1 MKKILKISILALT
14 IIFIN
19 ININVFCNDNYIN
32 NKLNKFIENETDAKY
47 ILAYLDHNFIN
58 IEDVIIKEN
67 MIDKVIDYNE
77 KKLHSYQLEFDKM
90 YKKNVRNI
98 QTKQNLKSELNILN
112 DMNNYKDISVHKF
125 NFIDNKPD
133 IVKNLKEIY
142 LSGYKIVLKN
152 NKFKLKVNY
161 GLLQKNH

>member
-1 MKKILKISILALT
+1 MKKILIILTLVLT

-19 ININVFCNDNYIN
+19 INISVFCNDNYIN
-32 NKLNKFIENETDAKY
+32 NKLNKFIENDIEAKY
-47 ILAYLDHNFIN
+47 ILAYIDHSFMN
-58 IEDVIIKEN
+58 IEDLTIKES
-67 MIDKVIDYNE
+67 MIDKIIDYNK
-77 KKLHSYQLEFDKM
+77 KKLDLYQLDFDKM

-112 DMNNYKDISVHKF
+112 NIANYKDINFHKF

-142 LSGYKIVLKN
+142 LSGYKIILKD
-152 NKFKLKVNY
+152 NKFKLEVNY
-161 GLLQKNH
+161 KLLEKNH

>member
-1 MKKILKISILALT
+1 MKKILIILTLALT

-32 NKLNKFIENETDAKY
+32 NKLNKFIENDIEAKY
-47 ILAYLDHNFIN
+47 ILAYIDHNFMN
-58 IEDVIIKEN
+58 IEDLTIKES
-67 MIDKVIDYNE
+67 MIDKIIDYNE
-77 KKLHSYQLEFDKM
+77 KKINSYQLDFDKM
-90 YKKNVRNI
+90 YKKDVRNI

-112 DMNNYKDISVHKF
+112 NIASYKDINFHKF
-125 NFIDNKPD
+125 NFVDNKPD

-142 LSGYKIVLKN
+142 LSGYKIVLKD

-161 GLLQKNH
+161 NLLEKNH

>member
-1 MKKILKISILALT
+1 MKKILIISILALT

-67 MIDKVIDYNE
+67 MIDKIIDYNE
-77 KKLHSYQLEFDKM
+77 KKINSYQLEFDKM

-112 DMNNYKDISVHKF
+112 DINNYKDISVHKF

-142 LSGYKIVLKN
+142 LSGYKIVLKD

-161 GLLQKNH
+161 GLLEKNH

>member
-1 MKKILKISILALT
+1 MKKILIISILALT

-77 KKLHSYQLEFDKM
+77 KKLNSYQLEFDKM

-112 DMNNYKDISVHKF
+112 DINNYKDISVHKF

-142 LSGYKIVLKN
+142 LSGYKIVLKD

-161 GLLQKNH
+161 GLLEKNH

>member
-1 MKKILKISILALT
+1 MKKILIILTLALT

-32 NKLNKFIENETDAKY
+32 NKLNKFIENETQAKY

-67 MIDKVIDYNE
+67 MIDKIIAYNQ
-77 KKLHSYQLEFDKM
+77 KKLNSYQLEFDKM
-90 YKKNVRNI
+90 YKQNVRNI

-112 DMNNYKDISVHKF
+112 NINNYKDISVHKF

-142 LSGYKIVLKN
+142 LSGYKIVLKD

-161 GLLQKNH
+161 ELLEKNH

>member
-1 MKKILKISILALT
+1 MKRILIVSILAVT

-32 NKLNKFIENETDAKY
+32 NKLNKFIENETKAKY
-47 ILAYLDHNFIN
+47 ILDYLDHNFIY
-58 IEDVIIKEN
+58 IEDVTIKEN
-67 MIDKVIDYNE
+67 MIAKIISYNQKKIDY
-77 KKLHSYQLEFDKM
+77 YQLEFDKM
-90 YKKNVRNI
+90 YKKNVKNI

-112 DMNNYKDISVHKF
+112 DINNYKDISIHKF
-125 NFIDNKPD
+125 NFIDNKPE

-142 LSGYKIVLKN
+142 SSGYKIVLKD

-161 GLLQKNH
+161 ELLENSH

>member
-1 MKKILKISILALT
+1 MKKILIILTLVLT

-32 NKLNKFIENETDAKY
+32 NKLNKFIENDIEAKY
-47 ILAYLDHNFIN
+47 ILAYIDHSFMN
-58 IEDVIIKEN
+58 IEDLTIKESI
-67 MIDKVIDYNE
+67 IDKMINYNE
-77 KKLHSYQLEFDKM
+77 KKLDSYQLDFDKM
-90 YKKNVRNI
+90 YNENVRNI

-112 DMNNYKDISVHKF
+112 NIANYKDINFHKF
-125 NFIDNKPD
+125 NFVDNKLD

-142 LSGYKIVLKN
+142 LSGYKIILKD

-161 GLLQKNH
+161 KLLEKNY